1 MNMEADD
8 DDFFGGDM
16 NGGDGSDIVMSKKT
30 MEKAS
35 RKMRQEGYVNG
46 KSEAEQQLVQQGFD
60 TGFEQG
66 MSLGAICGHIYARY
80 RILEQE
86 QEQEQQSLITKPST
100 PSDILILN
108 QIDVQKL
115 LFETLP
121 ESYENSNQFERAM
134 VDLRRLCEPL
144 CPTLLSDLDHIK
156 ATLTR

>member
-16 NGGDGSDIVMSKKT
+16 NEGDGSDIVMSKKT

-86 QEQEQQSLITKPST
+86 QEQQSLITKPSASS
-100 PSDILILN
+100 SDLLILN
-108 QIDVQKL
+108 RIDVQKL

-121 ESYENSNQFERAM
+121 ESYENPNQLERAM
-134 VDLRRLCEPL
+134 VDLRRLCECF
-144 CPTLLSDLDHIK
+144 CPTLLSDLDNIK